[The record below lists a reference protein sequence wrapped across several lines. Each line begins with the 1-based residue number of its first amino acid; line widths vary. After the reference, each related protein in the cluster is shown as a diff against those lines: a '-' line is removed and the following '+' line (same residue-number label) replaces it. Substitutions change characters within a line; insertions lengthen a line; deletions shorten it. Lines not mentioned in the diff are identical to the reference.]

1 MRGLWLSGPSC
12 HGLLRLGVEGD
23 GVPPSGRLG
32 AQGHFVLLPS
42 WRRKEMGP
50 VVTNAR
56 SSPRPALPDTDRHK
70 PQSRSSKLLKGEKP
84 FVFIPAFP

>member
-70 PQSRSSKLLKGEKP
+70 PQSRSSKLLK
-84 FVFIPAFP
+84 